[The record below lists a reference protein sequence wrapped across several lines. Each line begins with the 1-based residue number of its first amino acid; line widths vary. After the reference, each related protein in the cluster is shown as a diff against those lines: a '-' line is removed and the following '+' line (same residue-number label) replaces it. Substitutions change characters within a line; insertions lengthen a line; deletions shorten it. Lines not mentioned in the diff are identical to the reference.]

1 MEEQLS
7 VEKEKLVE
15 EEKKFERIVFR
26 KRKLTDDISEMRDEM
41 KSWKHRRESSKDN
54 ETEGDD
60 IPRSRSDTH
69 KVAQCKTFHFFF
81 GINMKRL

>member
-15 EEKKFERIVFR
+15 EGKKFERIVFQ

-41 KSWKHRRESSKDN
+41 KSWKCRRESSKDN

-69 KVAQCKTFHFFF
+69 KVAQCKTFLLFFWD
-81 GINMKRL
+81 

>member
-1 MEEQLS
+1 MYLEEQLS

-41 KSWKHRRESSKDN
+41 KSWKRR
-54 ETEGDD
+54 
-60 IPRSRSDTH
+60 
-69 KVAQCKTFHFFF
+69 
-81 GINMKRL
+81 